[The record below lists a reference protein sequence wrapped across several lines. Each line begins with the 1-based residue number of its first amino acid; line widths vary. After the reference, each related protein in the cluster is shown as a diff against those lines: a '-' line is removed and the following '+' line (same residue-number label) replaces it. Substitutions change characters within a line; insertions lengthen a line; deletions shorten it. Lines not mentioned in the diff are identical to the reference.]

1 MFYSI
6 GYSLT
11 SLPNF
16 IKVLKDRDIA
26 VLVDVRSQPTSRNR
40 GFNKTI
46 LRSALEHNG
55 IRYLHDPR
63 LGGKTGEREPE
74 YAKALHSLQV
84 MEYPDE
90 HINIAFMCLE
100 RKPEECH
107 RGQWITPDLI
117 KMGENVEHLF
127 PLLRG
132 EEPPNHNV
140 GGIT

>member
-6 GYSLT
+6 GYSLS
-11 SLPNF
+11 SLANF
-16 IKVLKDRDIA
+16 IKVLKDREIA
-26 VLVDVRSQPTSRNR
+26 VLVDVRTRPTSRNR
-40 GFNKTI
+40 SFNKTI

-63 LGGKTGEREPE
+63 LGGKTGERGSE
-74 YAKALHSLQV
+74 YEKALHSLQV

-127 PLLRG
+127 PLPRG
-132 EEPPNHNV
+132 EELTNH
-140 GGIT
+140 GLGEFT

>member
-11 SLPNF
+11 SISNF
-16 IKVLKDRDIA
+16 IKVLKDRDVDI
-26 VLVDVRSQPTSRNR
+26 LYDVRTMPRSRNR
-40 GFNKTI
+40 PFNKAL
-46 LRSALEHNG
+46 LRSVLEHNG
-55 IRYLHDPR
+55 IRYIHDSR
-63 LGGKTGEREPE
+63 LGGKTGERGPE
-74 YAKALHSLQV
+74 YEKALKDLQV

-127 PLLRG
+127 PLPRG
-132 EEPPNHNV
+132 EEPPNHSV